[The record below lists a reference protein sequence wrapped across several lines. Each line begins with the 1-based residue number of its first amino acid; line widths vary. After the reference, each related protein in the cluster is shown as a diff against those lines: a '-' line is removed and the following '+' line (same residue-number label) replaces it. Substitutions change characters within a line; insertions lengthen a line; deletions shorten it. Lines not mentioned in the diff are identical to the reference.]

1 MDAVTAKPLLLNMSQ
16 HGNVQDIVAGIQTLL
31 AKLLEEHERCEH
43 EVRALRGGHPTSTS
57 RVPPAVPS
65 RTRASSDVE
74 VQSLATEEIGPE
86 TADIPDSPDDGVCEL
101 PSVSKRELQEDG
113 LDSELTPVKFSVYSV
128 SLPNTEMS
136 FGGDLAGQQCRVV
149 FKANNANA
157 TTTREHAFQFPNKSQ
172 SSLPGLVPSAQG
184 ADLVVADWTAGTDVG
199 MDCFMEVPKP
209 CPHHFTAEVWASGH
223 KFALAS
229 GTVTP
234 GERRRV
240 KLRGGGLLDVEVTVS
255 KASTGSPLR
264 EKQVRDNIRARLERV
279 LAEQHQTQVIMARDL
294 MEAVK
299 KCGKSQAA
307 GFSYSLEEAELE
319 DVILELRHI
328 YQKHVLKVN
337 NKKGLTKS
345 KTPTHVIAFHQFLKC
360 MFLEDVHKYARDE
373 QTQLNLFILQLAIFG
388 DEIPSTGTSGALVF
402 ANQKEQMKQP
412 NRQKLIV
419 DVMTALST
427 LAIISS
433 VAATGISMDFATGA
447 PGWIVL
453 DTVCSTILAVE
464 VIVKLYVLKP
474 AVYFCGPLGRWNV
487 FDLALSGTAVVETVI
502 SLSAG
507 SGGAQSRVAMMLRG
521 LRIARLA
528 RLAKLVRM
536 PLLQELATIVSGFFI
551 SLRPLFWVL
560 LTLFMVVYFM
570 AVVLRTTLKGFTADS
585 CHGDPD
591 MFEDPDSEECPFH
604 LVQGQVYCG
613 DVLGCMFSVFRCI
626 LGDCTTKPGQ
636 SLVMVFSDGFGL
648 GFDLIYAF
656 GMVVVTFG
664 LFNIITAIFVEAT
677 LRGLKAS
684 DRQQKFTRD
693 HQSGWMTQQL
703 AHFVQLATQE
713 VQLSY
718 SILEATCR
726 TVYST
731 CLFEVMGRSLG
742 LGETLRASA
751 QTFSEGLDEDPV
763 VGLAKEP
770 WLR

>member
-1 MDAVTAKPLLLNMSQ
+1 
-16 HGNVQDIVAGIQTLL
+16 
-31 AKLLEEHERCEH
+31 
-43 EVRALRGGHPTSTS
+43 
-57 RVPPAVPS
+57 
-65 RTRASSDVE
+65 
-74 VQSLATEEIGPE
+74 
-86 TADIPDSPDDGVCEL
+86 
-101 PSVSKRELQEDG
+101 
-113 LDSELTPVKFSVYSV
+113 
-128 SLPNTEMS
+128 
-136 FGGDLAGQQCRVV
+136 
-149 FKANNANA
+149 
-157 TTTREHAFQFPNKSQ
+157 
-172 SSLPGLVPSAQG
+172 
-184 ADLVVADWTAGTDVG
+184 
-199 MDCFMEVPKP
+199 
-209 CPHHFTAEVWASGH
+209 
-223 KFALAS
+223 
-229 GTVTP
+229 
-234 GERRRV
+234 
-240 KLRGGGLLDVEVTVS
+240 
-255 KASTGSPLR
+255 
-264 EKQVRDNIRARLERV
+264 
-279 LAEQHQTQVIMARDL
+279 
-294 MEAVK
+294 
-299 KCGKSQAA
+299 CGKSQAA

-388 DEIPSTGTSGALVF
+388 DEIPSTGTSHTASQQVLSECESRNME
-402 ANQKEQMKQP
+402 AQ
-412 NRQKLIV
+412 QKLIV

-604 LVQGQVYCG
+604 LVQGQVYCAW
-613 DVLGCMFSVFRCI
+613 
-626 LGDCTTKPGQ
+626 
-636 SLVMVFSDGFGL
+636 VFSDGFGL

-713 VQLSY
+713 V
-718 SILEATCR
+718 EAAR
-726 TVYST
+726 SRKSHQG
-731 CLFEVMGRSLG
+731 LFEVMGRSLG

-751 QTFSEGLDEDPV
+751 QTFSEGLDEE
-763 VGLAKEP
+763 LFMTEEEF
-770 WLR
+770 LRLIRKTEVQQLLCDMDVNV

>member
-1 MDAVTAKPLLLNMSQ
+1 
-16 HGNVQDIVAGIQTLL
+16 
-31 AKLLEEHERCEH
+31 
-43 EVRALRGGHPTSTS
+43 
-57 RVPPAVPS
+57 
-65 RTRASSDVE
+65 
-74 VQSLATEEIGPE
+74 
-86 TADIPDSPDDGVCEL
+86 
-101 PSVSKRELQEDG
+101 
-113 LDSELTPVKFSVYSV
+113 
-128 SLPNTEMS
+128 
-136 FGGDLAGQQCRVV
+136 
-149 FKANNANA
+149 
-157 TTTREHAFQFPNKSQ
+157 
-172 SSLPGLVPSAQG
+172 
-184 ADLVVADWTAGTDVG
+184 
-199 MDCFMEVPKP
+199 
-209 CPHHFTAEVWASGH
+209 
-223 KFALAS
+223 
-229 GTVTP
+229 
-234 GERRRV
+234 
-240 KLRGGGLLDVEVTVS
+240 
-255 KASTGSPLR
+255 
-264 EKQVRDNIRARLERV
+264 
-279 LAEQHQTQVIMARDL
+279 
-294 MEAVK
+294 
-299 KCGKSQAA
+299 
-307 GFSYSLEEAELE
+307 
-319 DVILELRHI
+319 
-328 YQKHVLKVN
+328 
-337 NKKGLTKS
+337 
-345 KTPTHVIAFHQFLKC
+345 

-713 VQLSY
+713 V
-718 SILEATCR
+718 EAAR
-726 TVYST
+726 SRKSHQG
-731 CLFEVMGRSLG
+731 LFEVMGRSLG

-751 QTFSEGLDEDPV
+751 QTFSEGLDEELFMTEEEFLRLIRKTEVQQLLCDMDV
-763 VGLAKEP
+763 NVEP
-770 WLR
+770 REGIFAAFSVEEDGTVSMS